1 MDDRNDSSATDQ
13 LADAFAF
20 TTEDLAANRAGRLS
34 QRQVEALRRRERRA
48 SVIVLLFTLGMAV
61 VPALALLVFALAGNM
76 PMIGLSVFLLVGLPM
91 LGYWVADSERRRW
104 RRDRTGD
111 VAASIYGP
119 VWPASAS
126 GRTGHPRIRIEN
138 LEFEVSPEQLAAFQP
153 GVTYSVYYTP
163 RTRTILSVER
173 PQE

>member
-1 MDDRNDSSATDQ
+1 MDRPNDSSATDR

-20 TTEDLAANRAGRLS
+20 TTDDLTANRAGRLS
-34 QRQVEALRRRERRA
+34 QRQLEALHRRERRA

-61 VPALALLVFALAGNM
+61 VPALSLAVFVTAGNM
-76 PMIGLSVFLLVGLPM
+76 PMMGLSVFLLVGLPM

-104 RRDRTGD
+104 HRDRTGN

-119 VWPASAS
+119 VWPVSAP
-126 GRTGHPRIRIEN
+126 GQPRIRIEN
-138 LEFEVSPEQLAAFQP
+138 LEFEVSPEQLTAFQP
-153 GVTYSVYYTP
+153 GATYSVYYTP